1 MLWGSLA
8 EHPRPQPEISIGTGI
23 EPDTRR
29 PRVHPMPSHHC
40 QITMVKNAL
49 FSWWHWIYSDIP
61 AAEHM
66 NISTLVWIVENKP
79 YPSWTQKT
87 QRPKACSF
95 LPKLRSWE
103 ITSHPTSNLRH
114 PIPILAPCWPD
125 RSVVSPPRTSFAR
138 CLPGRASWPSDPP
151 WALAGGLDGTDGDA
165 GDVGMIPGMIPGMM
179 WTSPGRNPGGVFIV
193 FQIPFFAGKNGP
205 LSGSLVPRFPAGCC
219 RWSWWFQPGSSA
231 PWGPLAGRHFPIQR
245 MEPPKTGHLQL
256 NKSSN
261 PGLSRFHSQFQGCEM
276 VSSAPVSVDSF
287 YSCVEDRFNCVPWNT
302 IVVPQTSVLCCST
315 QK

>member
-1 MLWGSLA
+1 MLI
-8 EHPRPQPEISIGTGI
+8 IS
-23 EPDTRR
+23 
-29 PRVHPMPSHHC
+29 
-40 QITMVKNAL
+40 Q
-49 FSWWHWIYSDIP
+49 
-61 AAEHM
+61 
-66 NISTLVWIVENKP
+66 
-79 YPSWTQKT
+79 
-87 QRPKACSF
+87 
-95 LPKLRSWE
+95 SWE
-103 ITSHPTSNLRH
+103 VERSPAIRPPDIRH

-179 WTSPGRNPGGVFIV
+179 RTSPGRKPGGVFIF
-193 FQIPFFAGKNGP
+193 FQIPFSLGRMAHQDLWSRAFPQVAAVDHDDSNLGAARHGGP
-205 LSGSLVPRFPAGCC
+205 LG
-219 RWSWWFQPGSSA
+219 
-231 PWGPLAGRHFPIQR
+231 GRHFPIQR

-302 IVVPQTSVLCCST
+302 IVVPQTVVLCCST